1 MLKFKLKHCHILF
14 AGGIIC
20 CLPYVVLKCQLALQQ
35 GMDQRKE
42 FLSANAACRKFCL
55 PES

>member
-14 AGGIIC
+14 PGGIIC
-20 CLPYVVLKCQLALQQ
+20 GLPDVVLICQLALQQ

-42 FLSANAACRKFCL
+42 FFTANAAGREFCL
-55 PES
+55 LKS